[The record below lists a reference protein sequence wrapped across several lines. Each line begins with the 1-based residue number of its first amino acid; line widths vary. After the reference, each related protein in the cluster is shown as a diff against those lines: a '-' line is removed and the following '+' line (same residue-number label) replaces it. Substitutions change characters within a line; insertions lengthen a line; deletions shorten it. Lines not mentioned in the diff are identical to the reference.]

1 MEEINTIV
9 TVVVV
14 HELDLSVT
22 VLFSFIESVN
32 TIRQGC
38 QRQYQLNIP

>member
-9 TVVVV
+9 TVVVI
-14 HELDLSVT
+14 HELNLSIA

-32 TIRQGC
+32 TIRPGW